1 MSFKSIN
8 HCLIELY
15 MRYRDRYKCIFFAVN
30 QALQSHLQIVKDSQV
45 YELEELV
52 FQVIVR
58 VIIAIFMYFDSL

>member
-15 MRYRDRYKCIFFAVN
+15 MRDRDRYKCILFAVN